1 MSSINLKSYYLDS
14 SNQNKIRNYVMT
26 ELSKKFNIQPV
37 IGQLNA
43 RFNRITDV
51 ISNTVV
57 ADTKLNF
64 QQNLERINTI
74 TVEQLLN
81 AFSQLLAPYD
91 KMPVPNKEDKSSE
104 PTNNDVND
112 LYSKLMNERDYKDNP
127 PASLST
133 PITQINMN
141 NTSPHTSQ
149 FNLPTI
155 PEDTI
160 VPVNR
165 SSSFNERIE
174 LLKQNRSTLMEQ
186 RNQVDIETRDQN
198 YKQNVLGETDNNTNN
213 NTDLENNQA
222 IYNDSY
228 NVKNVGKDLVSIN
241 EIIDHRFAE
250 YKNEKSMDYKKIDRQ
265 FFFSSKDRLWCGPV
279 VNNKIQLALEPYRY
293 RLQLN
298 NNKNVGIYLQN
309 RQRNISSIRIVAV
322 YISISDITSAMP
334 PYIFIYVPELENR
347 VETSL
352 VNRKYVF
359 AILTK
364 DDIIGNQLKY
374 VNFLSNNYYDP
385 TPLSELNNMTFEILN
400 PLGYL
405 YNDSK
410 DDLLISA
417 VGLDNL
423 VTPEYITINTNKVY
437 KSCKY
442 NNKDVLIIQ
451 NFGFIDNSNIALKNY
466 LNNPI
471 GHTITTPIPMLE
483 SNEYL
488 QIIYITIPYTIM
500 DNGTKVL
507 DPFIIEF
514 QSYLTSNVNPST
526 NVYGALMNFHLQPSV
541 IMEITK
547 LEPNS
552 KEINQSKVT
561 II

>member
-1 MSSINLKSYYLDS
+1 MSSINLKSYYLES

-37 IGQLNA
+37 IGQLNE
-43 RFNRITDV
+43 RFNRITEV
-51 ISNTVV
+51 ISNNV
-57 ADTKLNF
+57 ASDNKLNLV
-64 QQNLERINTI
+64 QNLDRINKI
-74 TVEQLLN
+74 TVDQLLN
-81 AFSQLLAPYD
+81 AFSQILVPYE
-91 KMPVPNKEDKSSE
+91 KIQTPTMENKSIE
-104 PTNNDVND
+104 PKNDDVND
-112 LYSKLMNERDYKDNP
+112 LYSKLMNERDYTDNSP
-127 PASLST
+127 TNLST
-133 PITQINMN
+133 PILQINKN
-141 NTSPHTSQ
+141 SPRTTH

-155 PEDTI
+155 PEDRSE
-160 VPVNR
+160 PSNR
-165 SSSFNERIE
+165 NSSFVERIE

-186 RNQVDIETRDQN
+186 RNQVDVETRNQN
-198 YKQNVLGETDNNTNN
+198 YKQNVLGEQEKVNY

-222 IYNDSY
+222 IYNDNF
-228 NVKNVGKDLVSIN
+228 NVKNVGTDLVSIN
-241 EIIDHRFAE
+241 EIIDQRFAE
-250 YKNEKSMDYKKIDRQ
+250 YKSEKSMDYRKVDRQ
-265 FFFSSKDRLWCGPV
+265 FFFCSKDRLWCGPII
-279 VNNKIQLALEPYRY
+279 NNVIQPALEPYRY

-322 YISISDITSAMP
+322 YISISEITSAMP
-334 PYIFIYVPELENR
+334 PYIFVYVPELENR

-352 VNRKYVF
+352 TNRKYVF

-385 TPLSELNNMTFEILN
+385 TPLSEMNNMTFEILN

-405 YNDSK
+405 YNDCK
-410 DDLLISA
+410 DDLLISGI
-417 VGLDNL
+417 GLDDL
-423 VTPEYITINTNKVY
+423 TTPKYITITTNKVY

-442 NNKDVLIIQ
+442 NNKDILIIQ

-466 LNNPI
+466 LNDPK
-471 GHTITTPIPMLE
+471 GHTIITPTTTTEP
-483 SNEYL
+483 NEYL
-488 QIIYITIPYTIM
+488 QILHIQMPFTIM

-507 DPFIIEF
+507 DPMIIEF
-514 QSYLTSNVNPST
+514 QSYLTANGNPYT
-526 NVYGALMNFHLQPSV
+526 NVYGALINLHLQPSV
-541 IMEITK
+541 IMELTK